1 MVEKVT
7 TMVLKVDLHCSNCYK
22 KIKKVLCKFPQIRNQ
37 VYDDKANTVTITVVC
52 CNPEK
57 IRDKLCCKGGKTI
70 KSIEIKHPSKPKE
83 PEKPK
88 EPKTPAPKP
97 KPKPAPEPKPAPAP
111 TPVPEK
117 LIEPLKPDNPDDPIE
132 PLERKELVKP
142 KQPENPKETV
152 KPKEPVSV
160 FPVVCCGQCYEGNY
174 WGPCYH
180 GYGRPVPCYDGYG
193 YHMSRCDYFNEENQ
207 LGCTIM

>member
-1 MVEKVT
+1 MGCE
-7 TMVLKVDLHCSNCYK
+7 
-22 KIKKVLCKFPQIRNQ
+22 IEIRNQ

-70 KSIEIKHPSKPKE
+70 KGIEIKQPPKPKE

-88 EPKTPAPKP
+88 EEEKEPLPKSK
-97 KPKPAPEPKPAPAP
+97 
-111 TPVPEK
+111 EK
-117 LIEPLKPDNPDDPIE
+117 LIEPLKKPINPDDPIE
-132 PLERKELVKP
+132 PLELKELVKP
-142 KQPENPKETV
+142 KEPENPKEMV
-152 KPKEPVSV
+152 KLNEPVSV